1 VLAAAG
7 FGSRRECE
15 ELILAGRV
23 EVDREV
29 VSELGSRVDPKA
41 QAVRVDGVPIKLTRR
56 LYYAVH
62 KTPGL
67 LSTNR
72 DPSGRPRVI
81 DLIKGE
87 QRLYAVG
94 RLDKSSE
101 GLIIVTNDGDLADRL
116 THPRYGIEKTY
127 AVQVAGEFEPALLVK
142 LQQGVHLAEGLA
154 RVRRVRIKGRHKQ
167 STILEIVLDEGRN
180 REIRRLLASVGHKV
194 QRLRRIAVGPVRLGE
209 LAPGEYRA
217 LTREEMQA
225 LRSAASKGSADRP
238 SESAEREPRSR
249 SRAPGARPRRP
260 GEHSSERGARPP
272 RGKPTGAKPLGAKP
286 LGGRPSG
293 GKPTGSKPAARKL
306 GASKPTLAKRPGKP
320 TGAKGPG
327 GKPGGVR
334 KGVRRFG
341 GRGRQK

>member
-1 VLAAAG
+1 MMANPRLPLLRTNDPMPSRSRPVAPRPAGPPPAGDRLQKVLAAAG
-7 FGSRRECE
+7 LGSRRECE

-23 EVDREV
+23 EVDRQV
-29 VSELGSRVDPKA
+29 VSELGARVDPQE
-41 QAVRVDGVPIKLTRR
+41 QAIRVDGQPIKLARR

-62 KTPGL
+62 KPPGL

-81 DLIKGE
+81 DLIGGD

-116 THPRYGIEKTY
+116 THPRFGVEKTY
-127 AVQVAGEFEPALLVK
+127 AVQVAGRLEPPMLEK
-142 LQQGVHLAEGLA
+142 LKAGVHLAEGLA

-209 LAPGEYRA
+209 LAPGEYRP
-217 LTREEMQA
+217 LTREELQA
-225 LRSAASKGSADRP
+225 LRGATPGK
-238 SESAEREPRSR
+238 E
-249 SRAPGARPRRP
+249 RAPKPAGGKRRRP
-260 GEHSSERGARPP
+260 GKTALARPKRPGPRPGGAKAGPP
-272 RGKPTGAKPLGAKP
+272 RGKP
-286 LGGRPSG
+286 
-293 GKPTGSKPAARKL
+293 
-306 GASKPTLAKRPGKP
+306 
-320 TGAKGPG
+320 PG
-327 GKPGGVR
+327 GR
-334 KGVRRFG
+334 KGVRRLG